1 MKATICTTLRAC
13 CTPKVG
19 VSAEWSTDISL
30 YRSDEVINKMNSLL
44 LIYLARAAVLSYL
57 MRFLRSKSDSPAA
70 SLIFWQ
76 VSFI

>member
-30 YRSDEVINKMNSLL
+30 YRSDEVINKMNSLTYLSCQSSCAQL
-44 LIYLARAAVLSYL
+44 LNEISTE
-57 MRFLRSKSDSPAA
+57 
-70 SLIFWQ
+70 
-76 VSFI
+76 